1 MKPTKWYLAA
11 AIVMGLLTGC
21 AQRTAAPLR
30 VVSRV
35 DVICDRGY
43 QILRRQYTEPEK
55 ISMVLNYL
63 RLQKDLGKPN
73 VDPEM
78 ILGDTMQIDVTMS
91 DGTHRLYY
99 QQAGRFLSE
108 KKENWHEIDPKLASG
123 FELRLQ
129 MIPTDRKPPARGQ
142 GEQL

>member
-21 AQRTAAPLR
+21 SHRTAAPLR